1 MGDGV
6 RVQLIG
12 RMTVEGA
19 THGPVPSGRASRLL
33 AMLAVRHG
41 EFVPASTL
49 ADGLWPERP
58 PDRPDRNVAA
68 LVSRLRRSLGRDAID
83 GGPRA
88 YRLVRGPTTVDL
100 TEATDL
106 VAAGERRLAQSPAV
120 ALDDAGRAVELLT
133 AGLALAGEPDDEWAD
148 QVRRR
153 VETALRR
160 ARRCRW
166 SGALAVGDP
175 DVAIDEAGRALE
187 ADPLDEDACR
197 ALMRAHMQRGSTAA
211 ALGAF
216 DRLRAALSAHLGVD
230 PSAETRQAHL
240 DVLRGDRVPA
250 ARRSDN
256 VTASTSAPRT
266 PAPVGRE
273 QEFALLVGL
282 WAGAGR
288 GRRSIALL
296 HGESGIG
303 KSTLCDALC
312 REAASTGAV
321 TVTARC
327 AEAERSLYLQP
338 FAQCVREIVARHVP
352 GAAERLSPAERRALA
367 ALVPELDPAA
377 DSPSGSELRHRRT
390 VEALAAFLAHVARS
404 RPLLLAVEDLEHA
417 GETTLEVLHHLA
429 ERLAGVP
436 VLLVATE
443 NTSENRRAVALDDVA
458 VDVEVGPLS
467 RDAVARL
474 LREAGSQHDLDRFF
488 TWTGGSPLL
497 VSELLRHPVPA
508 GAGEAPDIPDT
519 LHDALAR
526 RLAGT
531 AEDVRELLAQAAVFG
546 RSFTVDDV
554 AALARIPVE
563 ECAHRCE
570 RALRAGLVV
579 AQEQSF
585 RFANDILREIV
596 HQDTPAPVRVSRH
609 RRAARLFGDR
619 PEIAARHHADA
630 GDHADAA
637 RAWSDAAEAAHRA
650 FAHTEAERM
659 LTRAVEQADLGGDR
673 AQAAQV
679 RMRRGAV
686 RCDLA
691 RHDDARDDHE
701 RALELARALGDEGL
715 EARALEALGWT
726 ALYARDAGATVDLA
740 ERAGHLAESA
750 AAAPGARRSS
760 LLLLGRVR
768 HWDGDYDGAAR
779 SYDEVLEVGPA
790 DTLAATATAYRGALL
805 QHVDRFAEARAVLER
820 AVVLCARTGEFRTLL
835 QSLFFCALARGDVGD
850 FSGALRSLGRA
861 RTLIDEAGVDYYRA
875 GIETTTSWLW
885 QELGEVGRAREHAE
899 LAVELARRGGGA
911 LELEQELHAL
921 LALADCDLL
930 DGKHDDAG
938 AGVEAAAPLLAVS
951 LPFRP
956 RAEMRLIEMQARWEP
971 ERAEDLLSYARRF
984 RSAKYEALALTH
996 LGRHTEAAA
1005 AAARTGSDLV
1015 VASVGATPSRAAAR
1029 DRICAGLPAE
1039 LRTAF
1044 VARGRL
1050 GTPSPV
1056 LR

>member
-1 MGDGV
+1 M
-6 RVQLIG
+6 
-12 RMTVEGA
+12 
-19 THGPVPSGRASRLL
+19 
-33 AMLAVRHG
+33 
-41 EFVPASTL
+41 
-49 ADGLWPERP
+49 
-58 PDRPDRNVAA
+58 
-68 LVSRLRRSLGRDAID
+68 
-83 GGPRA
+83 
-88 YRLVRGPTTVDL
+88 
-100 TEATDL
+100 
-106 VAAGERRLAQSPAV
+106 
-120 ALDDAGRAVELLT
+120 
-133 AGLALAGEPDDEWAD
+133 
-148 QVRRR
+148 
-153 VETALRR
+153 ETALHR

-175 DVAIDEAGRALE
+175 DVAIDEAGRALD

-216 DRLRAALSAHLGVD
+216 DRLRAALSARLGVD
-230 PSAETRQAHL
+230 PSAETRQVHL
-240 DVLRGDRVPA
+240 DVLRGDGVA
-250 ARRSDN
+250 ATRRPGD
-256 VTASTSAPRT
+256 TTPRT

-273 QEFALLVGL
+273 QEFALLVGM
-282 WAGAGR
+282 WGAVGQ
-288 GRRSIALL
+288 GRRSVALL

-352 GAAERLSPAERRALA
+352 GAADRLSPAERRALA

-390 VEALAAFLAHVARS
+390 VEALTAFLGHVARS

-429 ERLAGVP
+429 DRLADVP

-443 NTSENRRAVALDDVA
+443 NTSENRRRAVALDDVA
-458 VDVEVGPLS
+458 VDVEVGPLC

-497 VSELLRHPVPA
+497 VSELLRHPAPSGPA
-508 GAGEAPDIPDT
+508 GDGATGDAPDIPDT

-554 AALARIPVE
+554 AALARIPAE

-579 AQEQSF
+579 AQERSF

-609 RRAARLFGDR
+609 RRAARLFPDR
-619 PEIAARHHADA
+619 PEIAARHHAEA

-637 RAWSDAAEAAHRA
+637 RAWGDAAEAAHRA

-673 AQAAQV
+673 AQAALA
-679 RMRRGAV
+679 RLRRGAV

-691 RHDDARDDHE
+691 RHADARDDHE
-701 RALELARALGDEGL
+701 HVLELARALGDEGL
-715 EARALEALGWT
+715 EARALEGLGWT
-726 ALYARDAGATVDLA
+726 ALYARDAMATVDLA

-790 DTLAATATAYRGALL
+790 DALAATATAYRGALL

-885 QELGEVGRAREHAE
+885 QELGEVGRAREHAG

-930 DGKHDDAG
+930 DGKDDDAG

-971 ERAEDLLSYARRF
+971 ERAEDLLAYARRF

-996 LGRHTEAAA
+996 LGRHTEAAT

-1029 DRICAGLPAE
+1029 DRICAGLPAD

-1056 LR
+1056 LH

>member
-1 MGDGV
+1 MGDGAV

-12 RMTVEGA
+12 RMAVEGA
-19 THGPVPSGRASRLL
+19 PHGPVPSGRASRLL

-49 ADGLWPERP
+49 ADQLWPERP

-68 LVSRLRRSLGRDAID
+68 LVSRLRRSLGRNAID

-106 VAAGERRLAQSPAV
+106 VAAAEREMATRPAV
-120 ALDDAGRAVELLT
+120 ALDDAGRAVELLVT
-133 AGLALAGEPDDEWAD
+133 GTPLAGEPDDEWAD

-175 DVAIDEAGRALE
+175 DVAIDEAGRALD

-216 DRLRAALSAHLGVD
+216 DTLREALSARLGVD
-230 PSAETRQAHL
+230 PSAETRQVHL
-240 DVLRGDRVPA
+240 DVLRGDGVPP
-250 ARRSDN
+250 ARSGG
-256 VTASTSAPRT
+256 TAPRT

-273 QEFALLVGL
+273 DEFARLVDM
-282 WAGAGR
+282 WAGAGQ

-303 KSTLCDALC
+303 KSTLCEALC

-338 FAQCVREIVARHVP
+338 FAQCVREIVARHAP
-352 GAAERLSPAERRALA
+352 GAADRLSGAERRALA

-390 VEALAAFLAHVARS
+390 VEALTAFLAHVARS

-429 ERLAGVP
+429 DRLTEVP
-436 VLLVATE
+436 VLLVVTE
-443 NTSENRRAVALDDVA
+443 NTSENRRRAVALDDVA

-497 VSELLRHPVPA
+497 VSELLRHPAPS
-508 GAGEAPDIPDT
+508 GGTGRDSGAPDIPDT

-546 RSFTVDDV
+546 RAFTVDDV

-585 RFANDILREIV
+585 RFANDILREII

-609 RRAARLFGDR
+609 RRAARLFPDR
-619 PEIAARHHADA
+619 PEIAARHHAEA
-630 GDHADAA
+630 GDHIDAA
-637 RAWSDAAEAAHRA
+637 RAWGDAAEAAHRA

-659 LTRAVEQADLGGDR
+659 LSRAVEQADLGGDR
-673 AQAAQV
+673 AQAAQM
-679 RMRRGAV
+679 RLRRGTV

-691 RHDDARDDHE
+691 RHEDARDDHE
-701 RALELARALGDEGL
+701 RALDLARALGDESL
-715 EARALEALGWT
+715 EARALEGLGWT
-726 ALYARDAGATVDLA
+726 ALYARDAMAAVDLA

-768 HWDGDYDGAAR
+768 HWDGDYDGATR

-805 QHVDRFAEARAVLER
+805 QHMDRFAEARAVLER

-875 GIETTTSWLW
+875 GIETTTSWVW
-885 QELGEVGRAREHAE
+885 QELGEIGRAREHAGI
-899 LAVELARRGGGA
+899 AVGLARRGGGA

-930 DGKHDDAG
+930 EGRDDDAG
-938 AGVEAAAPLLAVS
+938 AGVEAAAPLLKVS

-971 ERAEDLLSYARRF
+971 ERAEELLAYARRF

-996 LGRHTEAAA
+996 LGRDEEAAT

-1015 VASVGATPSRAAAR
+1015 VASVGASATRAAAR

-1044 VARGRL
+1044 AARGRL

-1056 LR
+1056 LH

>member
-1 MGDGV
+1 MREGAV
-6 RVQLIG
+6 RVQLVG
-12 RMTVEGA
+12 RMAVTGA
-19 THGPVPSGRASRLL
+19 ASGPVPSGRASRLL

-88 YRLVRGPTTVDL
+88 YRLVRGPTSVDL

-106 VAAGERRLAQSPAV
+106 VATAERELADGEPAA
-120 ALDDAGRAVELLT
+120 ALRSAGRAVALLT
-133 AGLALAGEPDDEWAD
+133 AGTPLAGEPDDEWAA

-153 VETALRR
+153 VDTALRR

-166 SGALAVGDP
+166 TGALAVGDP
-175 DVAIDEAGRALE
+175 DVAIEEAGQTLD
-187 ADPLDEDACR
+187 ADPLDEGACR
-197 ALMRAHMQRGSTAA
+197 ALMRAHVRLGSTAA
-211 ALGAF
+211 ALGAY
-216 DRLRAALSAHLGVD
+216 DRLRSALSGTLGVD
-230 PSAETRQAHL
+230 PSAETRQVHL
-240 DVLRGDRVPA
+240 EVLRGQA
-250 ARRSDN
+250 APDERAA
-256 VTASTSAPRT
+256 TAGPRT

-273 QEFALLVGL
+273 EEFARLVGL
-282 WAGAGR
+282 WAGTGR
-288 GRRSIALL
+288 GRRSLALV

-303 KSTLCDALC
+303 KSTLCEALC
-312 REAASTGAV
+312 REAAAGGAV

-338 FAQCVREIVARHVP
+338 FARFVREIVARHVP
-352 GAAERLSPAERRALA
+352 GAADVLAPAERRALA
-367 ALVPELDPAA
+367 ALVPELDPGA
-377 DSPSGSELRHRRT
+377 DPTGGSELRHRRT
-390 VEALAAFLAHVARS
+390 VEALTAFLERVARS

-417 GETTLEVLHHLA
+417 GQTTIEVLHHLA
-429 ERLAGVP
+429 ERLADRP

-443 NTSENRRAVALDDVA
+443 NTSEVGRRAVALDDVA
-458 VDVEVGPLS
+458 VAVEVGPLS

-474 LREAGSQHDLDRFF
+474 LREAGSRHDLDRFF

-497 VSELLRHPVPA
+497 VSELLRHPARPTA
-508 GAGEAPDIPDT
+508 SGAAPDIPDT

-531 AEDVRELLAQAAVFG
+531 ADDVRELLAQAAVFG
-546 RSFTVDDV
+546 RAFTVDDV

-579 AQEQSF
+579 AQEHSF

-609 RRAARLFGDR
+609 RRAARLFPDR
-619 PEIAARHHADA
+619 PEIAARHHAEA

-637 RAWSDAAEAAHRA
+637 RAFTDAAEAAHLA
-650 FAHTEAERM
+650 FAHTEAERL

-673 AQAAQV
+673 GQAAHV
-679 RMRRGAV
+679 RLRRGSV
-686 RCDLA
+686 RCDLG
-691 RHDDARDDHE
+691 RHAEARDDHE
-701 RALELARALGDEGL
+701 HALELARALGDEGL
-715 EARALEALGWT
+715 EARALEGLGWT
-726 ALYARDAGATVDLA
+726 ALYARDAMATVDLA

-805 QHVDRFAEARAVLER
+805 QHMDRFAEARAVLER
-820 AVVLCARTGEFRTLL
+820 AVVICARTGDFRTLL

-850 FSGALRSLGRA
+850 FSGALRALGRA
-861 RTLIDEAGVDYYRA
+861 RKLIDEAGVDYYRA

-885 QELGEVGRAREHAE
+885 QELGEVGRAREHAL

-930 DGKHDDAG
+930 DGKDDDAA

-971 ERAEDLLSYARRF
+971 ERAEALLTHARRF

-996 LGRHTEAAA
+996 LGRDAEAAA
-1005 AAARTGSDLV
+1005 AAGRTGSDLV

-1029 DRICAGLPAE
+1029 DRICAALPAE

-1050 GTPSPV
+1050 GLPSPV
-1056 LR
+1056 LH

>member
-1 MGDGV
+1 MREGAV

-12 RMTVEGA
+12 RMAVVGA
-19 THGPVPSGRASRLL
+19 AHGPVPSGRASRLL

-49 ADGLWPERP
+49 ADGLWPQRP

-68 LVSRLRRSLGRDAID
+68 LVSRLRRSLGRETID

-100 TEATDL
+100 TEATDH
-106 VAAGERRLAQSPAV
+106 VAQAERELTHGAPA
-120 ALDDAGRAVELLT
+120 AAMRSAGRAVELLT
-133 AGLALAGEPDDEWAD
+133 AGPGLAGEPDDDWAD
-148 QVRRR
+148 EVRRR

-160 ARRCRW
+160 ARRARW
-166 SGALAVGDP
+166 SGALAVGDA
-175 DVAIDEAGRALE
+175 DVAIEEAGSALD

-197 ALMRAHMQRGSTAA
+197 AVMRAHARLGSTAA
-211 ALGAF
+211 ALGAY
-216 DRLRAALSAHLGVD
+216 DGLRSALAARLGVD
-230 PSAETRQAHL
+230 PSAETRQVHL
-240 DVLRGDRVPA
+240 EVLRGEADVGEHIGPGA
-250 ARRSDN
+250 A
-256 VTASTSAPRT
+256 APRT

-273 QEFALLVGL
+273 EEFTRLVALWSGT
-282 WAGAGR
+282 GR
-288 GRRSIALL
+288 GRRSVALL

-303 KSTLCDALC
+303 KSTLCDALR
-312 REAASTGAV
+312 REAAATGAV

-352 GAAERLSPAERRALA
+352 GAADLLSPAERRALA

-377 DSPSGSELRHRRT
+377 DSPAGSELRHRRT
-390 VEALAAFLAHVARS
+390 VEALTAFLAHVARS

-417 GETTLEVLHHLA
+417 GETTIEVLHHLA
-429 ERLAGVP
+429 DRLADRP
-436 VLLVATE
+436 VMLVATE
-443 NTSENRRAVALDDVA
+443 NTSENRRRAVALDDVA
-458 VDVEVGPLS
+458 VDIEVGPLS

-497 VSELLRHPVPA
+497 VSELLRHPAPA
-508 GAGEAPDIPDT
+508 GPGDAPDIPSS
-519 LHDALAR
+519 LHDALTR

-570 RALRAGLVV
+570 RALRAGLVA

-585 RFANDILREIV
+585 RFANDILREII

-609 RRAARLFGDR
+609 RRAARLFLDR
-619 PEIAARHHADA
+619 PEIAARHHAEA
-630 GDHADAA
+630 GDHDDAA
-637 RAWSDAAEAAHRA
+637 RAWSDAAEAAHLA

-659 LTRAVEQADLGGDR
+659 LSRAVEQADLGGDR
-673 AQAAQV
+673 GQAANV
-679 RMRRGAV
+679 RLRRGSV
-686 RCDLA
+686 RCDLG
-691 RHDDARDDHE
+691 RHADARDDHE
-701 RALELARALGDEGL
+701 HALELARALGDEGL

-726 ALYARDAGATVDLA
+726 ALYARDAMATVDLA

-779 SYDEVLEVGPA
+779 SYDEVLEVGRA
-790 DTLAATATAYRGALL
+790 DSLAATATAYRGALL
-805 QHVDRFAEARAVLER
+805 QHMDRFAEARAVLER

-850 FSGALRSLGRA
+850 FAGALRALGRA
-861 RTLIDEAGVDYYRA
+861 RKLIDEAGVDYYRA

-885 QELGEVGRAREHAE
+885 QELGEVGRAREHAL

-930 DGKHDDAG
+930 DGKDDDAG

-971 ERAEDLLSYARRF
+971 ARAEDLLDYARKF

-996 LGRHTEAAA
+996 LGRDAESAAA
-1005 AAARTGSDLV
+1005 AERTGSDLV
-1015 VASVGATPSRAAAR
+1015 VASVGSPRTRAAAR
-1029 DRICAGLPAE
+1029 DRICSSLPAE

-1044 VARGRL
+1044 IERGRL
-1050 GTPSPV
+1050 GVPSPV
-1056 LR
+1056 LH